1 MSLAA
6 FPVARERGQNAT
18 SSSRAPWLDQLLRL
32 DYVFLF
38 SILGVTMLGLLVL
51 EGGTHTIPHLASSA
65 SKQGIFWGIAIA
77 AMLGT
82 VMVDYRWLNRAA
94 VGIYLLNLLAL
105 VFVLVGGS
113 RINGA
118 RSWIDFG
125 PINWQPSETMKVA
138 TVLVCAQWV
147 ALHPDR
153 LKGFAGLVVPGLI
166 CGVPALLILAQPD
179 LGTAAIFFMLFLT
192 MMWMGGASRRWLG
205 IIIVSAL
212 VGMGSVYP
220 MLKPY
225 QKARIHVFLNP
236 ESDPGGKGY
245 NVIQSK
251 IAIGS
256 GGLFGKGWGEGTQC
270 TQRFLPEHHTD
281 FIFAS
286 TVEQFGAAGGLLL
299 LMGFLVILLRM
310 IRTMDRAR
318 DRFGGMV
325 ASGLIAIFLTHIC
338 LNVGM
343 TMGLVPVT
351 GIPLPLMSYGG
362 SFLVTTYVMFGVLLN
377 VGSRRFTFIR

>member
-6 FPVARERGQNAT
+6 FPIARERGQNAA
-18 SSSRAPWLDQLLRL
+18 SSSRAAWLDQLLRL

-38 SILGVTMLGLLVL
+38 SILGVTLLGLVVL

-65 SKQGIFWGIAIA
+65 SKQAVFLGVAIA
-77 AMLGT
+77 ALLGT

-94 VGIYLLNLLAL
+94 VGIYLLNLMAL

-205 IIIVSAL
+205 IIILSAL

-286 TVEQFGAAGGLLL
+286 TVEQFGALGGLLL
-299 LMGFLVILLRM
+299 LTGFLVILLRM

-318 DRFGGMV
+318 DRFGGLV

>member
-1 MSLAA
+1 MSVAA
-6 FPVARERGQNAT
+6 FPVSRERGSGPSSAT
-18 SSSRAPWLDQLLRL
+18 RAPWIDQVLRL
-32 DYVFLF
+32 DYVFL
-38 SILGVTMLGLLVL
+38 LAVLAVTAGGLMVL
-51 EGGTHTIPHLASSA
+51 YGGTHSIPILAASA
-65 SKQGIFWGIAIA
+65 AKQGVFWGIAVA
-77 AMLGT
+77 AMIGT

-94 VGIYLLNLLAL
+94 VGLYLLNMVALL
-105 VFVLVGGS
+105 FVLVGGS
-113 RINGA
+113 KINGA

-125 PINWQPSETMKVA
+125 PVNWQPSETMKVA
-138 TVLVCAQWV
+138 TALVCAQYL
-147 ALHPDR
+147 ALNPDR
-153 LKGFAGLVVPGLI
+153 LKGFTGLIVPGLI

-179 LGTAAIFFMLFLT
+179 LGTSAIFFLMFLT
-192 MMWMGGASRRWLG
+192 MMWMAGASRRWLG
-205 IIIVSAL
+205 IIVLSAL

-220 MLKPY
+220 LLKPY

-236 ESDPGGKGY
+236 ESDPAGKGY

-256 GGLFGKGWGEGTQC
+256 GGVFGKGWGEGTQC

-286 TVEQFGAAGGLLL
+286 TVEQFGVVGGLLL
-299 LMGFLVILLRM
+299 MAGFAVILLRM
-310 IRTMDRAR
+310 VRTMDRAK
-318 DRFGGMV
+318 DRFGGLV
-325 ASGLIAIFLTHIC
+325 AAGLIAIFLTHIV

-351 GIPLPLMSYGG
+351 GIPLPLVSYGG
-362 SFLVTTYVMFGVLLN
+362 SFLVTTYVMFGILLN